1 MRLEDMSEIHVTVH
15 TNLDI
20 FESTYFLTLMCVVQG
35 PRSIFWIDGAI
46 SRIVG
51 AQRAPR
57 GRAYLEQGGSGIL
70 PQTILAFTASEIT
83 RNAFIFINPE
93 KIFPNFY
100 HHSVG
105 LHLKHNC
112 NVI

>member
-1 MRLEDMSEIHVTVH
+1 MRLEDMSEIHATVP

-20 FESTYFLTLMCVVQG
+20 FESTYFLTLMRVVQG

-51 AQRAPR
+51 AQRAPK
-57 GRAYLEQGGSGIL
+57 GRPYLGEGGGGIL
-70 PQTILAFTASEIT
+70 PQKILAFTASEIT
-83 RNAFIFINPE
+83 GNAFIFINPE
-93 KIFPNFY
+93 KILPNFY
-100 HHSVG
+100 HHSNG

-112 NVI
+112 KMI